1 MMEQKK
7 RTNKIYDSKIF
18 WMVVSLLFSLLMWV
32 YVTSQDTTDRDLTFT
47 GIPVEFQGQDE
58 LLSERNLSITGVSA
72 DSVSIA
78 VKGNRSTITKLKASD
93 IKAVI
98 DVSGI
103 TEPNNMTWTY
113 KLVFP
118 SYVNENEISVV
129 RKNPDTINFTVI
141 KNGSKTI
148 DIKGSFEGAIA
159 DGCVAEEFVFEPEK
173 LTVDGPE
180 EIINKIDH
188 AWVTFGKDQT
198 IDSVYIEEAEFT
210 LRDKND
216 NIIDKTGLRISE
228 DTVTATQPVLKT
240 KEVSLKVQLISG
252 GGITSSDC
260 TVSIDPASI
269 KIAGD
274 SRIIDDMN
282 SIELGTI
289 DLSSFN
295 SGYEHTFAIELPEGV
310 QNLTGVSES
319 KVTIEISGTH
329 TKTFTTS
336 NIACKGVTS
345 GYRATIDTKEIEV
358 TLRALSQDVLNRIK
372 PEDITVVADLSD
384 YGTMT
389 GQIIV
394 SARVTVSGHENVGAV
409 GDVKVTVT
417 IHKD

>member
-1 MMEQKK
+1 MEQKK
-7 RTNKIYDSKIF
+7 RTNRIYDSKIF
-18 WMVVSLLFSLLMWV
+18 WMIVSLLFSLLMWV

-47 GIPVEFQGQDE
+47 GIPVEFQGQEE
-58 LLSERNLSITGVSA
+58 LLSERDLSITDVSA
-72 DSVSIA
+72 DSVSIV
-78 VKGNRSTITKLKASD
+78 VKGNRSTISKLKASD

-98 DVSGI
+98 DVSSI
-103 TEPNNMTWTY
+103 TAPNNMTWTY

-118 SYVNENEISVV
+118 NYVNENEISVV

-141 KNGSKTI
+141 KNSRKTI
-148 DIKGSFEGAIA
+148 DIK
-159 DGCVAEEFVFEPEK
+159 EEFVFEPK
-173 LTVDGPE
+173 TLTVDGPE

-216 NIIDKTGLRISE
+216 NVIDKTGLRISE
-228 DTVTATQPVLKT
+228 DTVTATQPILKT

-252 GGITSSDC
+252 GGITASDC
-260 TVSIDPASI
+260 DVSIDPSSI
-269 KIAGD
+269 KVAGD
-274 SRIIDDMN
+274 SRIIDELEN
-282 SIELGTI
+282 IELGTI

-295 SGYEHTFAIELPEGV
+295 NGYEHTFAIVLPDGV
-310 QNLTGVSES
+310 QNLTGVSDA
-319 KVTIEISGTH
+319 KVTIEINGTH

-336 NIACKGVTS
+336 NIACKGVTN
-345 GYRATIDTKEIEV
+345 GYRASIDTKEIEV

-384 YGTMT
+384 YGTTT

-394 SARVTVSGHENVGAV
+394 SAKVTVSGHENVGAV
-409 GDVKVTVT
+409 GEVKVTVT
-417 IHKD
+417 IYKD

>member
-1 MMEQKK
+1 
-7 RTNKIYDSKIF
+7 
-18 WMVVSLLFSLLMWV
+18 
-32 YVTSQDTTDRDLTFT
+32 
-47 GIPVEFQGQDE
+47 
-58 LLSERNLSITGVSA
+58 
-72 DSVSIA
+72 
-78 VKGNRSTITKLKASD
+78 
-93 IKAVI
+93 
-98 DVSGI
+98 
-103 TEPNNMTWTY
+103 
-113 KLVFP
+113 
-118 SYVNENEISVV
+118 
-129 RKNPDTINFTVI
+129 
-141 KNGSKTI
+141 
-148 DIKGSFEGAIA
+148 
-159 DGCVAEEFVFEPEK
+159 
-173 LTVDGPE
+173 
-180 EIINKIDH
+180 
-188 AWVTFGKDQT
+188 
-198 IDSVYIEEAEFT
+198 
-210 LRDKND
+210 
-216 NIIDKTGLRISE
+216 
-228 DTVTATQPVLKT
+228 
-240 KEVSLKVQLISG
+240 
-252 GGITSSDC
+252 
-260 TVSIDPASI
+260 
-269 KIAGD
+269 
-274 SRIIDDMN
+274 MN

-310 QNLTGVSES
+310 QNLTGVSEA